1 MRGRFRPPPLILGKK
16 KTKTKRIPTLSS
28 RSGSANVNRPVL
40 GFTKKGRDVQE
51 NCQLEVNWLQ
61 SLKSDDDNSH
71 HNGWLL
77 DQIQVADIT
86 VAGFYRQ
93 HP

>member
-1 MRGRFRPPPLILGKK
+1 M
-16 KTKTKRIPTLSS
+16 
-28 RSGSANVNRPVL
+28 
-40 GFTKKGRDVQE
+40 QE

-61 SLKSDDDNSH
+61 GLKSDDDNSH